1 MKVKMKVDRHQKE
14 LKKFKTQSKRILKK
28 GLRRKMRGGAATCV
42 RVKHQYWTSNFPTK
56 LYPPQ

>member
-1 MKVKMKVDRHQKE
+1 MKVGRHQKE
-14 LKKFKTQSKRILKK
+14 LKKIKTQSKRILKK